1 MGLLDGK
8 NGLVVGIANER
19 SIAWSIAKELI
30 AHGASCAFTHLPG
43 DKMERR
49 ARKAIEALG
58 MADPWLIPCDASQDE
73 ELDKVFAALKDDFD
87 AIDFLVHSIAF
98 ADREYLKIGNFHTTP
113 RGVFKEALDISA
125 YTLVAMSQ
133 RAAAM
138 MPNGGS
144 IIALTYYGA
153 EKVVPGYNVMGVAK
167 AALEATCRYLAFELG
182 EQGIRVNTISAGPVK
197 TLSAMAVGGIDDM
210 FDHVEKKAPLRRN
223 IDGPDVGRTATYLI
237 SDLAS
242 GVTGENI
249 FVDSGYNTVGL

>member
-8 NGLVVGIANER
+8 KGLVVGIANER

-30 AHGASCAFTHLPG
+30 EQGATCAFTHLPG
-43 DKMERR
+43 EKMQRR
-49 ARKAIEALG
+49 AAKAIEAIG
-58 MADPWLIPCDASQDE
+58 VSDPWLEPLDAGSDE
-73 ELDKVFAALKDDFD
+73 DLDTVFAKLKADFD

-98 ADREYLKIGNFHTTP
+98 ADREYLKIGNFTQTP
-113 RGVFKEALDISA
+113 RAVFTQALDISA
-125 YTLVAMSQ
+125 YTLVAMSR
-133 RAAAM
+133 RAAEL
-138 MPNGGS
+138 MPGGGS
-144 IIALTYYGA
+144 VIALTYYGA

-167 AALEATCRYLAFELG
+167 AALEACSRYLAFELG
-182 EQGIRVNTISAGPVK
+182 EKGVRVNTISAGPVK

-210 FDHVEKKAPLRRN
+210 FDHVERKAPLRRN
-223 IDGPDVGRTATYLI
+223 IEGPDVGRTAVYLL